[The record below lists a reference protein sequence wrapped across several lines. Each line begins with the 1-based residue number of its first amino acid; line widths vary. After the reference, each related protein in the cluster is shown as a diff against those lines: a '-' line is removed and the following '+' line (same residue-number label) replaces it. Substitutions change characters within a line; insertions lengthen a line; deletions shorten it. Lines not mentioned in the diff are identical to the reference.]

1 MICGRNR
8 ISRQLSARPSG
19 LACGYAGRAG
29 KDLQTDMTATV
40 ERSFPVPEKMLRT
53 VALLLFLFLLST
65 FCQPSLSSA
74 CPDISVSEAKQRMIV
89 LGNDIHYHN
98 QLYYEKA
105 RPVISDA
112 EYDRLFAE
120 LVRLE
125 ECFPALT
132 AADSPTSS
140 VGGAVGRGVRKV
152 QHERP
157 MLSLSSST
165 GPEAVEALLK
175 RLAVDGVQLLVQPKV
190 DGLPVELIYESGRL
204 VSASTRGDGRF
215 GEDVTE
221 RVRHIHGIPHLLSG
235 TFPDR
240 VVARG
245 EVYADLPLLQK
256 VMTETSPETYATPR
270 HFAAGL
276 LKAQKPDPAAL
287 AALRLF
293 PFELVSGGSADG
305 SPHSDRGALQRLSD
319 WGFAVAV
326 EQTIPV
332 RSFAEVRAAYHNYL
346 ASRER
351 QPFAM
356 DGIVVKV
363 DDLSLRQQLGEGGRA
378 PFWAAAWKFP
388 PQRARTRV
396 LGIRWTVGRTG
407 RRTPIAEVVP
417 VPLGGVRVSRV
428 SLNNEAEVARLNIAA
443 GDQVLV
449 ALVGDVIPQVQEVVS
464 RAARNSNSGAVTAP
478 MPGPA
483 LDACLH
489 DSPACRN
496 QFLARAAYF
505 TSRSGLSIAGLGRKR
520 LQKLVEAGLV
530 YDLPSLFLLTAEHV
544 ATVPGFGKEY
554 ARRLTAAIRA
564 AARPDSFRFVA
575 ALGIPGV
582 GPKTVQH
589 LSRQFTSLDE
599 LLAAGQEQLAAL
611 SAVDLRTVRSIRS
624 FFNLPGG
631 AELLMKFREQGVL

>member
-1 MICGRNR
+1 
-8 ISRQLSARPSG
+8 
-19 LACGYAGRAG
+19 
-29 KDLQTDMTATV
+29 MTAAV
-40 ERSFPVPEKMLRT
+40 EYSFAVPEKMLRT
-53 VALLLFLFLLST
+53 VALLLFLFLISA
-65 FCQPSLSSA
+65 FCLPSLSSA
-74 CPDISVSEAKQRMIV
+74 CPDISASEAAQRMNI
-89 LGNDIHYHN
+89 LGNDIRYHN

-105 RPVISDA
+105 QPIISDA

-132 AADSPTSS
+132 AADSPTGR
-140 VGGAVGRGVRKV
+140 VGGAVNGETRKV
-152 QHERP
+152 KHERP
-157 MLSLSSST
+157 MLSLSSAI

-175 RLAVDGVQLLVQPKV
+175 RFAAIGEMQLLVQPKV
-190 DGLPVELIYESGRL
+190 DGLPVELIYDGGCL
-204 VSASTRGDGRF
+204 VSASTRGDGRL

-221 RVRHIHGIPHLLSG
+221 RVRQIQGIPHLLSG

-240 VVARG
+240 VVVRG
-245 EVYADLPLLQK
+245 EVYADLSLMQK
-256 VMTETSPETYATPR
+256 FMTETSPEKYATPR
-270 HFAAGL
+270 HYAAGL

-293 PFELVSGGSADG
+293 PFELVSGGLVDG
-305 SPHSDRGALQRLSD
+305 GPYSDRGALQLLSN
-319 WGFAVAV
+319 WGFPVVV

-332 RSFAEVRAAYHNYL
+332 RSFAGVQAVYHNYL

-388 PQRARTRV
+388 PQSAQTRV
-396 LGIRWTVGRTG
+396 LDIHWTVGRTG

-417 VPLGGVRVSRV
+417 VQLGGVRVSRV
-428 SLNNEAEVARLNIAA
+428 SLNNEAEVGRLNIAA
-443 GDQVLV
+443 GDQVV
-449 ALVGDVIPQVQEVVS
+449 IALVGDVIPQVQEVVE
-464 RAARNSNSGAVTAP
+464 RAARNSNPGAVTAP
-478 MPGPA
+478 MPGPD

-489 DSPACRN
+489 DSPVCRN

-505 TSRSGLSIAGLGRKR
+505 TSRSGLNIASLGRNR

-530 YDLPSLFLLTAEHV
+530 YDLPSLFMLTAEQV

-564 AARPDSFRFVA
+564 AAHSDSFRLVA

-582 GPKTVQH
+582 GPKSVQH
-589 LSRQFTSLDE
+589 LARQFTDLDA
-599 LLAAGQEQLAAL
+599 LLATGQEQLTAL
-611 SAVDLRTVRSIRS
+611 SAADIRAARTIRS
-624 FFNLPGG
+624 FFIMPGG
-631 AELLMKFREQGVL
+631 AELLMKFRERGIL